1 MGIKK
6 VQVGFSSGELSPSMC
21 GRFDDPKYAQGLAK
35 CRNFIVRPQGPVE
48 LRPGTQFV
56 RSAKFN
62 DRPCRL
68 IPFVFNTDQTM
79 VLEFGE
85 GYIRFHTEG
94 RTLLGSN
101 GQPYEIATPYR
112 VEDLFEL
119 HYAQKMDVMT
129 IVHASYPS
137 KELRRYGAA
146 DWRLTDISFSP
157 AVSAPTITSV
167 SFQVVASE
175 GVTLKEEEK
184 TRYALKY
191 KVTAVRDTGDGIQES
206 EASAVGFCQGNL
218 YLNNSSVTIMWS
230 AVAGAQRYRVYK
242 NKGGLYSYIGE
253 TEELSLVDDNL
264 DADSGITP
272 PRYDSIFTA
281 ERAITSVSVVNGGSG
296 YSQTGSLQAVSFPF
310 GKFAFSH
317 VADSKG
323 EPNYPDYPVVT
334 AKVFDKGGT
343 GTGALVELVTE
354 KKQDYNSSGGD
365 NYDTHSWFSYVWI
378 TAIKVTSPG
387 SGYSE
392 PYIQFY
398 KDGKAVD
405 EIDLNEQHDFRNF
418 YIKDRVKLTL
428 KKTGVA
434 LSVTDSSG
442 RGASLVPI
450 VSNGSIV
457 SVRVVSGGAG
467 YSAPVIN
474 AVDAAGSGASFNCT
488 VGKGGDYPGAVAYFE
503 QRRIFAGSN
512 QKPQTV
518 WMTRTGTE
526 SDLSYTIPSKADNRI
541 RFTIAAQEASKII
554 HLIPLSQLVALTNS
568 TEYRISAGGGGS
580 GLAPDAI
587 DAKVQANIGASMVQP
602 VVVNSTMVY
611 AAARGSHVREL
622 GYNWQASGFSTGD
635 ISIRS
640 EHFFENNPVKD
651 MALAKAPDS
660 IIWCAM
666 SDGSLLGCTYLP
678 EQNICGWHRH
688 DFTNGAVESV
698 TTVVEGQEDIV
709 YLCMR
714 RVINGSVVRY
724 IERMHE
730 RFCSSLDNAYHV
742 DCGGTYVG
750 AETREV
756 SGLSWLEG
764 QKVSIFANGCVL
776 PQQVVTNGKVK
787 LSQPSTK
794 VFIGLPITADFQT
807 LPTAVQLNDGSYG
820 IGHSKNI
827 NDAFIRVVKSSGVF
841 VGPDFEHLV
850 EVKQRTSEPYGSPP
864 SWMNKEISVMTYC
877 QWNDS
882 GQICVRQVDPL
893 PLTIVSVAFDLAN

>member
-56 RSAKFN
+56 RQAKFN
-62 DRPCRL
+62 DKVCRL
-68 IPFVFNTDQTM
+68 IPFTFTIDQTM
-79 VLEFGE
+79 VLEFGS
-85 GYIRFHTEG
+85 GYIRFHTMG
-94 RTLLGSN
+94 QTLLGAD
-101 GQPYEIATPYR
+101 GQPYEVATPYK
-112 VEDLFEL
+112 EADLFGL
-119 HYAQKMDVMT
+119 HYVQSMDVMT
-129 IVHASYPS
+129 IVHESYPP
-137 KELRRYGAA
+137 KELRRYGAT
-146 DWRLTDISFSP
+146 DWRLTDISFIP
-157 AVSAPTITSV
+157 AIGAPANVSV
-167 SFQVVASE
+167 SYSVVVGE
-175 GVTLKEEEK
+175 GVTIKDEEK
-184 TRYALKY
+184 TRYSLKY
-191 KVTAVRDTGDGIQES
+191 QVTAVKDVDGAERES
-206 EASAVGFCQGNL
+206 SASSVASCLGNL
-218 YLNNSSVTIMWS
+218 YLNNALATITWS
-230 AVAGAQRYRVYK
+230 AVPGAQRYRVYK
-242 NKGGLYSYIGE
+242 NKGGLYSFIGE
-253 TEELSLVDDNL
+253 TEELSLTDDNL

-272 PRYDSIFTA
+272 PRFDSVFTA
-281 ERAITSVSVVNGGSG
+281 DGAIMSVAVLNGGSG
-296 YSQTGSLQAVSFPF
+296 YSQTGAVDSVSLTSD
-310 GKFAFSH
+310 KFAFFH
-317 VADSKG
+317 VEDSRG
-323 EPNYPDYPVVT
+323 TPNYPDYPVVT
-334 AKVFDKGGT
+334 AKILDRGGT
-343 GTGALVELVTE
+343 GTGAVIELVTE
-354 KKQDYNSSGGD
+354 KEQEYDSISGE
-365 NYDTHSWFSYVWI
+365 NYDTYSWYSNVWV
-378 TAIKVTSPG
+378 TAVNVISAG
-387 SGYSE
+387 EGYSD
-392 PYIQFY
+392 PYVQFY

-405 EIDLNEQHDFRNF
+405 WADKIGRTNIVVPLE
-418 YIKDRVKLTL
+418 DRTKVTL
-428 KKTGVA
+428 KT
-434 LSVTDSSG
+434 T
-442 RGASLVPI
+442 GASLSVSDSTGSGASLIPV

-457 SVRVVSGGAG
+457 SVRVALGGKG
-467 YSAPVIN
+467 YTSPAVTV
-474 AVDAAGSGASFNCT
+474 VDAAGSGASFSCT
-488 VGKGGDYPGAVAYFE
+488 VGRGGDYPSAVAYFE
-503 QRRIFAGSN
+503 QRRCFAGTTQN
-512 QKPQTV
+512 PQTV
-518 WMTRTGTE
+518 WMTRSGTE
-526 SDLSYTIPSKADNRI
+526 TDLSYTIPSKADNRI
-541 RFTIAAQEASKII
+541 QFTIAAQEASKII

-568 TEYRISAGGGGS
+568 TEYKISGGGS
-580 GLAPDAI
+580 PLAPDSI

-714 RVINGSVVRY
+714 RVIHGSVVRY

-730 RFCSSLDNAYHV
+730 RFCPSLDNAYHV
-742 DCGGTYVG
+742 DCGGTYEG

-882 GQICVRQVDPL
+882 GQICIRQVDPL

>member
-56 RSAKFN
+56 RAAKFS
-62 DRPCRL
+62 DKPCRL
-68 IPFVFNTDQTM
+68 IPFMFTVDQTM
-79 VLEFGE
+79 VLEFGA
-85 GYIRFHTEG
+85 GYIRFHTMG
-94 RTLLGSN
+94 QTLMGAN
-101 GQPYEIATPYR
+101 GQPYEIATPYGIN
-112 VEDLFEL
+112 DLFEL
-119 HYAQKMDVMT
+119 HYVQSMDVMT
-129 IVHASYPS
+129 IVHANYPP
-137 KELRRYGAA
+137 KELRRYGAT
-146 DWRLTDISFSP
+146 DWRLVDVSFS
-157 AVSAPTITSV
+157 APLAPPVITSV
-167 SFQVVASE
+167 VFSVE
-175 GVTLKEEEK
+175 PGDGVKLTDGEK
-184 TRYALKY
+184 TRYTLKY
-191 KVTAVRDTGDGIQES
+191 KVTAVKDSGDGIQES
-206 EASAVGFCQGNL
+206 EPSAVGFCQGNL
-218 YLNNSSVTIMWS
+218 YLNNSGVAITWS
-230 AVAGAQRYRVYK
+230 AVSGAQRYRVYK

-253 TEELSLVDDNL
+253 TEETSLVDDNL

-272 PRYDSIFTA
+272 PRYDQ
-281 ERAITSVSVVNGGSG
+281 VLGG
-296 YSQTGSLQAVSFPF
+296 
-310 GKFAFSH
+310 GKNPS
-317 VADSKG
+317 
-323 EPNYPDYPVVT
+323 
-334 AKVFDKGGT
+334 
-343 GTGALVELVTE
+343 
-354 KKQDYNSSGGD
+354 
-365 NYDTHSWFSYVWI
+365 
-378 TAIKVTSPG
+378 
-387 SGYSE
+387 
-392 PYIQFY
+392 
-398 KDGKAVD
+398 
-405 EIDLNEQHDFRNF
+405 
-418 YIKDRVKLTL
+418 
-428 KKTGVA
+428 
-434 LSVTDSSG
+434 
-442 RGASLVPI
+442 
-450 VSNGSIV
+450 
-457 SVRVVSGGAG
+457 
-467 YSAPVIN
+467 
-474 AVDAAGSGASFNCT
+474 
-488 VGKGGDYPGAVAYFE
+488 AVAYFE
-503 QRRIFAGSN
+503 QRRIFAGTSQN
-512 QKPQTV
+512 PQTV

-568 TEYRISAGGGGS
+568 TEYRISAGGGGA
-580 GLAPDAI
+580 GLAPDVI

-698 TTVVEGQEDIV
+698 TTVAEGQEDIV

-714 RVINGSVVRY
+714 RVIHGSVVRY

-730 RFCSSLDNAYHV
+730 RFCPSLDNAYHV
-742 DCGGTYVG
+742 DCGGTYEG

-764 QKVSIFANGCVL
+764 QKVSFFANGCVL

-882 GQICVRQVDPL
+882 GQICIRQVDPL